1 MADSMETAN
10 FTNLVG
16 GGEGNENHNSK
27 IMDLFNPQRRYEQ
40 IGNVIYMMSAPSVMH
55 EAIIAELIKQ
65 FGIYLDGK
73 PCRVFGSNLGLDLKE
88 SIAAIKELPSFRSY
102 FKKNIKKEKEEEAFL
117 LPDISVICGAD
128 KTRFSPHGYSGV
140 PRMLIEVMSPSTAAL
155 DFEEKRSIYEAIG
168 VGEYWVIS
176 DAQNVAA
183 YVLHDGK
190 FVKTLYHT
198 EETTLEVPVSVFQDL
213 LIRFDKSKMEI

>member
-10 FTNLVG
+10 FANFVG
-16 GGEGNENHNSK
+16 GGNGDKNHDSK
-27 IMDLFNPQRRYEQ
+27 ITDLFHPQRRYEQ

-55 EAIIAELIKQ
+55 EAIIAEV
-65 FGIYLDGK
+65 FGQLWTYLNGK
-73 PCRVFGSNLGLDLKE
+73 PCRVFSSNLGLDLKE
-88 SIAAIKELPSFRSY
+88 FIPSIKELPGFRSY
-102 FKKNIKKEKEEEAFL
+102 FKKGKEEETFL

-128 KTRFSPHGYSGV
+128 KTRFSPHGYSGI

-183 YVLHDGK
+183 YVLQDGK
-190 FVKTLYHT
+190 FVKTLYQT
-198 EETTLEVPVSVFQDL
+198 EETILEVPVSVFPDL
-213 LIRFDKSKMEI
+213 LIRFDKSKMEL

>member
-10 FTNLVG
+10 FFG
-16 GGEGNENHNSK
+16 DSDKNHDSK
-27 IMDLFNPQRRYEQ
+27 ITDLFHPQRRYEQ

-55 EAIIAELIKQ
+55 EAIIAELMKQ
-65 FGIYLDGK
+65 FGNYLEGK
-73 PCRVFGSNLGLDLKE
+73 PCRVFGSNLGLNLKE

-102 FKKNIKKEKEEEAFL
+102 FKKNIKKGKEEEEAFL
-117 LPDISVICGAD
+117 LPDISVIYGAD
-128 KTRFSPHGYSGV
+128 KTRFGPHGYSGV

-155 DFEEKRSIYEAIG
+155 DFEEKRSLYEAIG

-183 YVLHDGK
+183 YVLQDGK
-190 FVKTLYHT
+190 FVKTLYQT
-198 EETTLEVPVSVFQDL
+198 EETILEVPVSVFPDL
-213 LIRFDKSKMEI
+213 LVRFDKSKMEL

>member
-1 MADSMETAN
+1 MADSMEKDE
-10 FTNLVG
+10 VG
-16 GGEGNENHNSK
+16 NKSTSK
-27 IMDLFNPQRRYEQ
+27 RTSLFDEYKRYEQ
-40 IGNVIYMMSAPSVMH
+40 IGIIKYKVPWPSVDH
-55 EAIIAELIKQ
+55 EVIVAELIGQ
-65 FGIYLDGK
+65 LGNYLDGK

-102 FKKNIKKEKEEEAFL
+102 FKKNIAKGKEEETFL

-128 KTRFSPHGYSGV
+128 KTRFSPHGYSGI

-176 DAQNVAA
+176 DTQNVAA
-183 YVLHDGK
+183 YVLQDGK

-198 EETTLEVPVSVFQDL
+198 EETILEVPVSVFPDL
-213 LIRFDKSKMEI
+213 LIRFDKNKMEL

>member
-10 FTNLVG
+10 FF
-16 GGEGNENHNSK
+16 GEGDENNNS
-27 IMDLFNPQRRYEQ
+27 ILTDLFHPQRRYEQ

-55 EAIIAELIKQ
+55 EAIIIELIKQ

-73 PCRVFGSNLGLDLKE
+73 PCRLFGSNLGVDLKE
-88 SIAAIKELPSFRSY
+88 FIPSIKELPGFRSY
-102 FKKNIKKEKEEEAFL
+102 FKKNIKKGKEEETFL
-117 LPDISVICGAD
+117 LPDVSVLCGID
-128 KTRFSPHGYSGV
+128 KTRFSSHGYSGV
-140 PRMLIEVMSPSTAAL
+140 PRMLIEVTSPSTAAL

-183 YVLHDGK
+183 YVLKNGK
-190 FVKTLYHT
+190 FVKTLYQT
-198 EETTLEVPVSVFQDL
+198 EETILEVPVSIFPDL
-213 LIRFDKSKMEI
+213 VIKLDKSKLELS

>member
-1 MADSMETAN
+1 MADSMETAD
-10 FTNLVG
+10 FFG
-16 GGEGNENHNSK
+16 DGDENHNS
-27 IMDLFNPQRRYEQ
+27 IITDLFHPQRRYEQ

-55 EAIIAELIKQ
+55 EVIIAELMKQ
-65 FGIYLDGK
+65 FGIYLEGK
-73 PCRVFGSNLGLDLKE
+73 PCRVFSSNMGVDLKE
-88 SIAAIKELPSFRSY
+88 FIPTIKELPGFRSY
-102 FKKNIKKEKEEEAFL
+102 FKKNIAKGKEEETFL
-117 LPDISVICGAD
+117 LPDVSVLCGID
-128 KTRFSPHGYSGV
+128 KTRFSHHGYSGV

-190 FVKTLYHT
+190 FIKTLYHT
-198 EETTLEVPVSVFQDL
+198 EETILEVPVSVFPDL
-213 LIRFDKSKMEI
+213 LIRFDKSKMEL

>member
-1 MADSMETAN
+1 MADSIETAN
-10 FTNLVG
+10 FYG
-16 GGEGNENHNSK
+16 DSDKNHDSK
-27 IMDLFNPQRRYEQ
+27 ITDLFHPQRRYEQ

-55 EAIIAELIKQ
+55 EAIIIELIKQ
-65 FGIYLDGK
+65 FGNYLEGK

-88 SIAAIKELPSFRSY
+88 FIPTIKELPGFRSY
-102 FKKNIKKEKEEEAFL
+102 FKKNIKKGKEEEAFL

-155 DFEEKRSIYEAIG
+155 DFEEKRSIYEAIC

-183 YVLHDGK
+183 YVLQDGK
-190 FVKTLYHT
+190 FVKTLYQT
-198 EETTLEVPVSVFQDL
+198 EETILEVPVSVFPDL
-213 LIRFDKSKMEI
+213 LIKFDKSKMEL